1 MTHGDAIPL
10 DLSRFTSPLEG
21 LRLVSESRRELL
33 EAAASTRPAE
43 SGAFLLRQLGLGT
56 VIAAAIALHDGA
68 VREAVDAN
76 PHACLT
82 LIRGLVEVFAVA
94 NYLSHDPDYI
104 ESLLVDPAKGSVGA
118 RKPKKMQALIDVA
131 VRDGNRGL
139 GHVYAQLC
147 DVAHF
152 GRGAMGI
159 PLRSYEEDGEPGVTL
174 NILPHWT
181 SELHATNALAMI
193 EEHTLAI
200 AALLRR
206 YHDDHIAP
214 LIADPA
220 AAAEAG
226 QVLGNTRPRSLPEA
240 GLSAHEP

>member
-1 MTHGDAIPL
+1 MTRGDAIPF
-10 DLSRFTSPLEG
+10 DLSRFTSPEEG
-21 LRLVSESRRELL
+21 LRIVAASRRELL
-33 EAAASTRPAE
+33 EAAAATRPAE
-43 SGAFLLRQLGLGT
+43 NGSFLLRQLAVGT

-94 NYLSHDPDYI
+94 NYMRHDPDYFEGI
-104 ESLLVDPAKGSVGA
+104 LVDPEKGSAGA
-118 RKPKKMQALIDVA
+118 RRAKKMQALIDVA
-131 VRDGNRGL
+131 VSDGHRGL

-159 PLRSYEEDGEPGVTL
+159 PLRSYEEDGAPGVTL
-174 NILPHWT
+174 NILPHWA
-181 SELHATNALAMI
+181 SEAHVLNALAMI

-200 AALLRR
+200 AMLLRR
-206 YHDDHIAP
+206 YHDEHIAP

-220 AAAEAG
+220 AAAAAD
-226 QVLGNTRPRSLPEA
+226 QILGATRPRLRPDS
-240 GLSAHEP
+240 ST

>member
-1 MTHGDAIPL
+1 MTRGDAIPL
-10 DLSRFTSPLEG
+10 DLSRFTSPEEG
-21 LRLVSESRRELL
+21 LRIVAEARRELL
-33 EAAASTRPAE
+33 AAASATKPTEDRD
-43 SGAFLLRQLGLGT
+43 FLLRELGLGT

-94 NYLSHDPDYI
+94 NYLQHDPDYL
-104 ESLLVDPAKGSVGA
+104 ESILVDPAKNSTGA
-118 RKPKKMQALIDVA
+118 RKTKKMQALIDVA
-131 VRDGNRGL
+131 VRDGHRGL
-139 GHVYAQLC
+139 GYVYAQLC

-174 NILPHWT
+174 NILPHWS
-181 SELHATNALAMI
+181 SELHALNALAMI
-193 EEHTLAI
+193 EEHTLAV
-200 AALLRR
+200 AALLRQ
-206 YHDDHIAP
+206 YHNDHVAP

-220 AAAEAG
+220 AAASAA
-226 QVLGNTRPRSLPEA
+226 QVLGTTRP
-240 GLSAHEP
+240 LSRPKAST